1 MGIPDEE
8 SYWRTRFIPPG
19 HATGW
24 RRIVIYIA
32 VAFFAAAPTGWL
44 MSAIVRA
51 IIRKDDFQWRIRL
64 GEGGVNCFA
73 DESLLIKARDRKREQ
88 RLVLQLCCHLML
100 HTALGKWIDTFIASR
115 LRSDSS

>member
-51 IIRKDDFQWRIRL
+51 IIRA
-64 GEGGVNCFA
+64 V
-73 DESLLIKARDRKREQ
+73 
-88 RLVLQLCCHLML
+88 
-100 HTALGKWIDTFIASR
+100 
-115 LRSDSS
+115 